1 MWKQQ
6 SGWTEMKPMNAEAL
20 ESRRFLSDMRADVR
34 HAGVDRASVYW
45 GNCYM
50 AGAVRLIDIHDKNHD
65 SLRVEQSIYLK
76 LNWII

>member
-1 MWKQQ
+1 
-6 SGWTEMKPMNAEAL
+6 
-20 ESRRFLSDMRADVR
+20 
-34 HAGVDRASVYW
+34 
-45 GNCYM
+45 M